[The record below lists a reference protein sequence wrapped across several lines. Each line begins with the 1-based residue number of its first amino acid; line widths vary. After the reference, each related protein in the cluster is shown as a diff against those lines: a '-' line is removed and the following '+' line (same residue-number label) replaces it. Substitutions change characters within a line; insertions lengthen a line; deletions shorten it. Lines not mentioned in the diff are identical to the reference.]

1 MIQEAQI
8 VSVPGEAM
16 TSEQLATPGVV
27 PTIDPALAERVLAAI
42 DEAETVAFLQAL
54 IRCPTVN
61 PPGDVR
67 EAAAVCAAK
76 LREAGFATQV
86 VGPDPEHQN
95 VVATLKG
102 TGNGPRLAFNAHY
115 DVVPIGEESAWRYPP
130 FGGEV
135 HDGRVY
141 GRGAGDDKASVTAQ
155 VMAGVALARSGVP
168 LAGTLIV
175 TEVADE
181 ETAGHLGAGYI
192 VKNGYVEADY
202 VIVGEQTRGQ
212 MCIGERGAVA
222 VGLTVYGAT
231 GHAATPW
238 MGANA
243 IEGMAQVLTALQSE
257 LWPRLAARTHPVL
270 AASTATISL
279 IDGGVKTN
287 VIPDRCE
294 IHIDRRILPEETPA
308 SVLAEIREVAETAL
322 AGQPRFRVDVFEK
335 MNRPAQLASE
345 EWPVSQALLAAI
357 RFIGKEPVVT
367 GFFAGT
373 DAKHFTPH
381 GFPTIVMGP
390 GDPATAHTTDEWVG
404 VDEVMEATRLYA
416 LTALALLGEDAPR

>member
-1 MIQEAQI
+1 MTTGQPTAQ
-8 VSVPGEAM
+8 SP
-16 TSEQLATPGVV
+16 TPG
-27 PTIDPALAERVLAAI
+27 IDPEQAARVLAAI
-42 DEAETVAFLQAL
+42 DEAETIAFLQDL

-76 LREAGFATQV
+76 LESAGFATQV
-86 VGPDPEHQN
+86 VGPTPEHQN
-95 VVATLKG
+95 VVATLAG
-102 TGNGPRLAFNAHY
+102 HGNGPRLAFNAHY
-115 DVVPIGEESAWRYPP
+115 DVVPIGEESGWTHPP
-130 FGGEV
+130 FGAEI

-181 ETAGHLGAGYI
+181 ETSGHLGAGYI
-192 VKNGYVEADY
+192 VKQGYDEADY

-238 MGANA
+238 LGVNA
-243 IEGMAQVLTALQSE
+243 IEGMARVITALRTE
-257 LWPRLAARTHPVL
+257 LWPRLAERTHPTL
-270 AASTATISL
+270 AATTATISM
-279 IDGGVKTN
+279 IEGGVKVN

-294 IHIDRRILPEETPA
+294 IHIDRRILPEETPE
-308 SVLAEIREVAETAL
+308 SVLAEIEEVATRAL
-322 AGQPRFRVDVFEK
+322 ADEPRYRVEVVDK
-335 MNRPAQLASE
+335 LSRKALLASAE
-345 EWPVSQALLAAI
+345 SPVALALLAAT
-357 RFIGKEPVVT
+357 RYLGKEPVVT

-373 DAKHFTPH
+373 DAKHFAPA
-381 GFPTIVMGP
+381 GYPTLIMGP
-390 GDPATAHTTDEWVG
+390 GDPATAHTQDEWVG
-404 VDEVMEATRLYA
+404 IDEVMEATRLYA
-416 LTALALLGEDAPR
+416 LTALALLGAETAS

>member
-1 MIQEAQI
+1 MTTGQPTAQ
-8 VSVPGEAM
+8 SP
-16 TSEQLATPGVV
+16 TPG
-27 PTIDPALAERVLAAI
+27 IDPEQAARVLAAI
-42 DEAETVAFLQAL
+42 DEAETIAFLQDL

-76 LREAGFATQV
+76 LESAGFATQV
-86 VGPDPEHQN
+86 VGFTPEHQN
-95 VVATLKG
+95 VVATLAG
-102 TGNGPRLAFNAHY
+102 QGNGPRLAFNAHY
-115 DVVPIGEESAWRYPP
+115 DVVPIGEESGWTHPP
-130 FGGEV
+130 FGAEI

-181 ETAGHLGAGYI
+181 ETSGHLGAGYI
-192 VKNGYVEADY
+192 VKQGYVEADY

-238 MGANA
+238 MGVNA
-243 IEGMAQVLTALQSE
+243 IEGMARVITALRTE
-257 LWPRLAARTHPVL
+257 LWPRLAERTHPTL
-270 AASTATISL
+270 AATTATISM
-279 IDGGVKTN
+279 IDGGVKVN

-294 IHIDRRILPEETPA
+294 IHIDRRILPEETPE
-308 SVLAEIREVAETAL
+308 SVLAEIREVATRAL
-322 AGQPRFRVDVFEK
+322 ADEPRYRVEVVDK
-335 MNRPAQLASE
+335 LSRK
-345 EWPVSQALLAAI
+345 ALLASAESPVALAMLAAT
-357 RFIGKEPVVT
+357 RYLGKEPVIT

-373 DAKHFTPH
+373 DAKHFAPA
-381 GFPTIVMGP
+381 GYPTLIMGP
-390 GDPATAHTTDEWVG
+390 GDPGTAHTQDEWVG
-404 VDEVMEATRLYA
+404 IDEVMEATRLYA
-416 LTALALLGEDAPR
+416 LTALALLGTETAP